1 MNYII
6 SIIRALFR
14 HRWLILLGTTFFT
27 LLVIYYTR
35 HMQGGYDVKATLYTG
50 VASGYNL
57 ESDKRTDWATVQN
70 SMDNLISIMQ
80 AESTLKRVCLRLFAR
95 ILIQGNPDKENNG
108 ITASSYNYTYNHLKN
123 SPNGAEILKLIDKS
137 SEDKTVANLEKYMR
151 PHRDNYIYGLF
162 YYNHPFYS
170 YNALKNIKV
179 QRRLTSDL
187 LDISYSSGD
196 PGIVYNTVSILMDEF
211 VEEYRR
217 IRYGETDK
225 VIKYFEEEL
234 KRIGKKLNLE
244 EEDLTK
250 YNVEKRIINYIDET
264 KEIAAISK
272 EYELR
277 EQDALFAFNS
287 SKSMLEELEK
297 HMDSNAK
304 QVLKNMEFVDKLRE
318 ASSIT
323 GRISEAEAMTVS
335 SKTDDQ
341 TLINEKKRLSEIKQE
356 LNDLTS
362 SYIGHKYTKE
372 GASRTN
378 IIDQWLEQTLLY
390 EKAKAELQI
399 VQNARSE
406 LNDRYV
412 FFAPVGT
419 TIKQKERMIN
429 FTERNYLT
437 VLQSYNEALLRKKNL
452 EMTSATLK
460 VLNEPT
466 YPISSN
472 STNRKQ
478 IVIAACAVSFLIIV
492 ALLLLVEMLDRTLRD
507 ASRTRRVTGFKVIG
521 AIPNTSPSRYG
532 GLTKTYVQ
540 LSVKE
545 LSNSLLRFLT
555 KRKSPGVFIINL
567 FSTSDNSGEEELGN
581 LICGY
586 MQSRMLNARFI
597 TYGVDFNTDSTQFL
611 LAKSITDFYTLQG
624 EDVLIVAYPPLSTSN
639 IPSALLHDANA
650 NILVASAGRGWKTI
664 DKQLCEQLT
673 QQLSKTD
680 VPFRICLTNAN
691 RDAVED
697 FTGQLPPHTLLRRIG
712 YRLSQL
718 SLTEKIIFNL
728 RRKAKEAADEDD
740 DE

>member
-1 MNYII
+1 MNFII
-6 SIIRALFR
+6 SAIRTLFR
-14 HRWLILLGTTFFT
+14 HRWLILVGTSIFT
-27 LLVIYYTR
+27 LLIFYYTR
-35 HMQGGYDVKATLYTG
+35 HMRGGYDVKATLYTG

-80 AESTLKRVCLRLFAR
+80 AESTLKRVFLRLFSR
-95 ILIQGNPDKENNG
+95 VLIQGNPEKDTDL
-108 ITASSYNYTYNHLKN
+108 ITSSSYNYTYNHLKN
-123 SPNGAEILKLIDKS
+123 SPNGPEILKLIDKE
-137 SEDKTVANLEKYMR
+137 SEDKTVANLEAYMR
-151 PHRDNYIYGLF
+151 PHKGNYIYEMF

-187 LDISYSSGD
+187 LDIAYTSGD
-196 PGIVYNTVSILMDEF
+196 PGIAYNTVSILMDEF

-234 KRIGKKLNLE
+234 KRIGKKLNTE
-244 EEDLTK
+244 EDDLTK
-250 YNVEKRIINYIDET
+250 YNVEKRIINYLDET

-277 EQDALFAFNS
+277 EQDALFAYNS
-287 SKSMLEELEK
+287 TRSMLEELEK

-304 QVLKNMEFVDKLRE
+304 QVLKNMEFVGKLRE
-318 ASSIT
+318 ASNLT
-323 GRISEAEAMTVS
+323 GKISEAEAMTD
-335 SKTDDQ
+335 SK
-341 TLINEKKRLSEIKQE
+341 KKDTQAIENDKQKLTEIRQE
-356 LNDLTS
+356 LNTLTDA
-362 SYIGHKYTKE
+362 YVGHKYTKE

-378 IIDQWLEQTLLY
+378 IIEQWLEQTLLF

-399 VQNARSE
+399 VQEARRE
-406 LNDRYV
+406 LNNRYV

-419 TIKQKERMIN
+419 TIKQKERSIN
-429 FTERNYLT
+429 FTERSYLT

-466 YPISSN
+466 FPIASN

-478 IVIAACAVSFLIIV
+478 IVIAACIGSFLAII
-492 ALLLLVEMLDRTLRD
+492 ALLLLIEMLDRTLRD
-507 ASRTRRVTGFKVIG
+507 AGRTKRVTGFKVVG
-521 AIPNTSPSRYG
+521 AVPSTTSSRYG

-540 LSVKE
+540 LSVRE

-567 FSTSDNSGEEELGN
+567 FSTCRDSGEVELGN

-586 MQSRMLNARFI
+586 LQSRMLNTRFI
-597 TYGVDFNTDSTQFL
+597 SYGEDFNTDSPRYL
-611 LAKSITDFYTLQG
+611 LAKSVKDFYDLQG
-624 EDVLIVAYPPLSTSN
+624 EDILIVAYPPLSESN

-650 NILVASAGRGWKTI
+650 NILVAPANRGWKTI
-664 DKQLCEQLT
+664 DKQLCEQLML
-673 QQLSKTD
+673 QMGKTD
-680 VPFRICLTNAN
+680 VPLRICLTSAS
-691 RDAVED
+691 REAAED
-697 FTGQLPPHTLLRRIG
+697 FTGQLPPYTLLRRIG
-712 YRLSQL
+712 YRFSQL
-718 SLTEKIIFNL
+718 SLTEKIAFNL
-728 RRKAKEAADEDD
+728 KRREKEAEDEDD

>member
-1 MNYII
+1 MNFII
-6 SIIRALFR
+6 STIRTLFR
-14 HRWLILLGTTFFT
+14 HRWLILIGTALFT
-27 LLVIYYTR
+27 LFVIYYTR

-95 ILIQGNPDKENNG
+95 VLIQGNPDKENNG
-108 ITASSYNYTYNHLKN
+108 ITAASYNYTYNHLKN
-123 SPNGAEILKLIDKS
+123 SPNGNEILKLIDKS
-137 SEDKTVANLEKYMR
+137 SEDKTVSNLESYMR

-170 YNALKNIKV
+170 YNTLKNIKV

-234 KRIGKKLNLE
+234 KRIGKKLNTE

-287 SKSMLEELEK
+287 TKSMLDEPEK

-304 QVLKNMEFVDKLRE
+304 QVVKNMEFVDKLRE

-323 GRISEAEAMTVS
+323 GKISEAEAMTDTKKQDS
-335 SKTDDQ
+335 QSLESD
-341 TLINEKKRLSEIKQE
+341 KKRLAEVKQE

-372 GASRTN
+372 GASRIN

-390 EKAKAELQI
+390 EKPK
-399 VQNARSE
+399 
-406 LNDRYV
+406 
-412 FFAPVGT
+412 
-419 TIKQKERMIN
+419 
-429 FTERNYLT
+429 
-437 VLQSYNEALLRKKNL
+437 
-452 EMTSATLK
+452 
-460 VLNEPT
+460 
-466 YPISSN
+466 
-472 STNRKQ
+472 
-478 IVIAACAVSFLIIV
+478 
-492 ALLLLVEMLDRTLRD
+492 
-507 ASRTRRVTGFKVIG
+507 
-521 AIPNTSPSRYG
+521 PN
-532 GLTKTYVQ
+532 
-540 LSVKE
+540 
-545 LSNSLLRFLT
+545 
-555 KRKSPGVFIINL
+555 
-567 FSTSDNSGEEELGN
+567 
-581 LICGY
+581 
-586 MQSRMLNARFI
+586 
-597 TYGVDFNTDSTQFL
+597 
-611 LAKSITDFYTLQG
+611 
-624 EDVLIVAYPPLSTSN
+624 
-639 IPSALLHDANA
+639 
-650 NILVASAGRGWKTI
+650 
-664 DKQLCEQLT
+664 
-673 QQLSKTD
+673 
-680 VPFRICLTNAN
+680 
-691 RDAVED
+691 
-697 FTGQLPPHTLLRRIG
+697 
-712 YRLSQL
+712 
-718 SLTEKIIFNL
+718 
-728 RRKAKEAADEDD
+728 
-740 DE
+740 

>member
-179 QRRLTSDL
+179 QRRVTSDL
-187 LDISYSSGD
+187 LDSSGD

-597 TYGVDFNTDSTQFL
+597 TYG
-611 LAKSITDFYTLQG
+611 

-650 NILVASAGRGWKTI
+650 NILVASADRGWKTI